1 MNPAPPTNSLRGS
14 VSRPT
19 IAVFIPSLRGGGV
32 ERNMLNLTR
41 GMADAGHPVD
51 LVLVSAQG
59 PFLKMVDKRVRVVD
73 LKSSRVVSALPKLVR
88 YLKDARPA
96 ALLSGM
102 GHANIIAVIA
112 RGLSGVNC
120 RLVVSEHTLPS
131 VIAKV
136 ASTPLSKTV
145 PVLSRW
151 FYPRADAVVAVSEDV
166 GRDLREASGLREE
179 LITVIPNPVVTPELM
194 NELAR
199 RAEHHFFDEGLPPV
213 ILGIGR
219 LSHEKGFDILIRAF
233 GLLLET
239 MDARLLIVG
248 EGADRPK
255 LEALVAELGLENK
268 VDLPGFVDGV
278 PAYICQA
285 AVVVMPSRIEGFGNA
300 LVEAMAGGV
309 PCVATDCPGGPSD
322 ILEHGKYGPLVP
334 FDDPR
339 ALAKGIEKAMRDP
352 VPTDVLISR
361 AAEFS
366 LDRVVARYLEVLGVQ
381 PNGH

>member
-1 MNPAPPTNSLRGS
+1 MNPAPPTKSPRGS

-41 GMADAGHPVD
+41 GMADAGHAVD
-51 LVLVSAQG
+51 LVLVSAEG
-59 PFLKMVDKRVRVVD
+59 PFLKMVDERVRVVD
-73 LKSSRVVSALPKLVR
+73 LKSSRVVSALPKLIR

-112 RGLSGVNC
+112 HGLAGGDC

-131 VIAKV
+131 VVAKF

-151 FYPRADAVVAVSEDV
+151 FYPRADAVVAVSGDV

-194 NELAR
+194 EELAG
-199 RAEHHFFDEGLPPV
+199 RAEHRFFDEDSPPV

-219 LSHEKGFDILIRAF
+219 LSHEKGFDVLIRAF

-239 MDARLLIVG
+239 TDARLLIVG
-248 EGADRPK
+248 EGEDRPE
-255 LEALVAELGLENK
+255 LEALVTELGLENK

-278 PAYICQA
+278 PSYISQA
-285 AVVVMPSRIEGFGNA
+285 AVVAMPSRIEGFGNA

-322 ILEHGKYGPLVP
+322 ILEQGKFGPLAQV
-334 FDDPR
+334 DDPG
-339 ALAKGIEKAMRDP
+339 ALATGIEKAMRDP
-352 VPTDVLISR
+352 VPADVLKSR
-361 AAEFS
+361 AAEYS